1 MRTTTK
7 DKPSVIT
14 RSQVADN
21 KYFANICTGITE
33 CEEGYKYDLTS
44 YVFDH
49 LPTLDDVLSVCSF
62 TADELTDVCEYYN
75 EDVVPKAKEIML
87 ARVTA
92 YDQSEAVNSFR
103 IGNMTYWLDKATRAG
118 LLLRLQAEQAVG
130 KTTTTLWAGTIPIT
144 LPMTVAMQF
153 LYALEN
159 YASECYDRTAQS
171 IAAIQGMDD
180 VCDILGYEYI
190 SGYPEKLQLSL

>member
-1 MRTTTK
+1 MRTTTE
-7 DKPSVIT
+7 DRPPVIT
-14 RSQVADN
+14 RSRVADN
-21 KYFANICTGITE
+21 WFANICTEITE
-33 CEEGYKYDLTS
+33 CEEGYEYDLTS

-49 LPTLDDVLSVCSF
+49 LPTLGDVLSVCSF
-62 TADELTDVCEYYN
+62 TADELTEVCEYYN
-75 EDVVPKAKEIML
+75 EDVVVKAKEIML
-87 ARVTA
+87 ARVNA
-92 YDQSEAVNSFR
+92 YDQSEAVNSFC

-144 LPMTVAMQF
+144 LPMSVAMQF
-153 LYALEN
+153 LFALEN

-190 SGYPEKLQLSL
+190 SGYPEKLQLSI